1 MSQVTNYNVAG
12 DELYLFGGWKKRSS
26 SEAAWSAL
34 FALDL
39 PVPILEG
46 TIGAQLMR
54 RGYKYSPKADAWT
67 RLADTPQHMAKGSSV
82 VLRDRY
88 IVMLGSTHGANS
100 FRVGVDEPGDAVAHG
115 GPIGGNPDMRL
126 PPSSGIVTYY
136 GDTVTGFDTV
146 TGKYSRIG
154 KLVCARTAS
163 GFSSSHCALIRDHCC
178 SAQTGASPRT
188 LGRTARMY
196 LSWGAS
202 RATGGTATRRRR
214 CRSPRSRGRNS
225 RLRGCAQRVWL
236 FGNDPDES

>member
-1 MSQVTNYNVAG
+1 MLQVTNYNVAG
-12 DELYLFGGWKKRSS
+12 EELYIFGGWKKRTS

-100 FRVGVDEPGDAVAHG
+100 FRVGIDEPGEAVAHG
-115 GPIGGNPDMRL
+115 GPVGGNPDMRL

-154 KLVCARTAS
+154 KLVCARAAP
-163 GFSSSHCALIRDHCC
+163 GFSSIFTL
-178 SAQTGASPRT
+178 RT
-188 LGRTARMY
+188 HPTIVA
-196 LSWGAS
+196 
-202 RATGGTATRRRR
+202 RRRWVR
-214 CRSPRSRGRNS
+214 HLARWHERYACICRGGRAAPRVERQYGDGSAGRRGHVEGIDLVVS
-225 RLRGCAQRVWL
+225 TDG
-236 FGNDPDES
+236 